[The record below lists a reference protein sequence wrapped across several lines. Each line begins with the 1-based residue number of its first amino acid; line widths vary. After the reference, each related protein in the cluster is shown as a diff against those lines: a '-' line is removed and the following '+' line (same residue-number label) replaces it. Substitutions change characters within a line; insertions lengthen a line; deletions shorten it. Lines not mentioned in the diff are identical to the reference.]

1 MPKKKP
7 IKSRKRKVE
16 NVRPAANLAPNTWK
30 KTGGNTD
37 ALELFRA
44 LASGQIYSR
53 SAKIVRGHILK
64 RLRLFSPN
72 VELRNGSNVSISLR
86 RAQLELDQPVGLRI
100 SQRLQK
106 YGVDHCKDGR
116 IGADAERQRQ
126 HTCRHEAWAL
136 PTACGSQNACPAAD
150 SQTSSE
156 VSYRHAPRLSRPSR
170 QSPAELFSSSL
181 AYDAGNRRHEQRMAR
196 WR

>member
-86 RAQLELDQPVGLRI
+86 RAQLELDQPVRLRI
-100 SQRLQK
+100 SQRLEK

-116 IGADAERQRQ
+116 IGADTERQRQ

-136 PTACGSQNACPAAD
+136 PQRAARKTHVL
-150 SQTSSE
+150 QQI
-156 VSYRHAPRLSRPSR
+156 LR
-170 QSPAELFSSSL
+170 QVQKFHIVTPLGLAVLAGNPTELFSSSL